1 MNDSTIS
8 LPWHVIRQDD
18 NGNRYRVGRYA
29 SRAEA
34 QKIADSLDSRG
45 HKQLY
50 WVERIG
56 QGQPHDQAQTQA
68 HSQAQPHSQA
78 RPQASNGDGT
88 RN

>member
-1 MNDSTIS
+1 MTEGTVS
-8 LPWHVIRQDD
+8 LPWLVIRQDD

-29 SRAEA
+29 TRAEA
-34 QKIADSLDSRG
+34 QKIADSLDDRG

-56 QGQPHDQAQTQA
+56 LG
-68 HSQAQPHSQA
+68 
-78 RPQASNGDGT
+78 GGGGGGT